1 VPTIYPASKTRHLD
15 IWAALR
21 AAGLDIRA
29 GWIDAEF
36 NVTGQD
42 LDPHEWAEHWSMC
55 VREASAADVVLL
67 YAREDE
73 RQMGALIEA
82 GAALGAG
89 KMVYLVAPWAGWSF
103 QHHPRVRCFDTLE
116 EAVGA
121 IVAAQAGQRAR
132 ARREK

>member
-1 VPTIYPASKTRHLD
+1 MPKCVVHAP
-15 IWAALR
+15 LR
-21 AAGLDIRA
+21 SDGGVYLLSGQNRSIIR

-55 VREASAADVVLL
+55 VREASASDVVLL

-89 KMVYLVAPWAGWSF
+89 KTVYLVAPWAGWSF

-116 EAVGA
+116 AA
-121 IVAAQAGQRAR
+121 VAALIAR
-132 ARREK
+132 AAGESARAH